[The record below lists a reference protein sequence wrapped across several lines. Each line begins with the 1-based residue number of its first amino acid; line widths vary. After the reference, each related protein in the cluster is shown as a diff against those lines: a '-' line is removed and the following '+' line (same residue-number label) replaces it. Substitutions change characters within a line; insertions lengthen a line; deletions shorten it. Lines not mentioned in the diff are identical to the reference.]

1 MKVNA
6 SDRLSS
12 LSICMFVCFHSIAL
26 GNKKT
31 RAIFSFS
38 VRSGFGCVSSNP
50 PQNWSRPH
58 PITGTFTGPAYL
70 SIYFALNFF

>member
-31 RAIFSFS
+31 RAIFFFLS
-38 VRSGFGCVSSNP
+38 VVGLVVSVQILLKIGRDP
-50 PQNWSRPH
+50 TQLPELLQDQLICQYILH
-58 PITGTFTGPAYL
+58 
-70 SIYFALNFF
+70 